1 MSNRNLLLTLMLIVA
16 AGMVFCLP
24 GTAQAAEIRQIR
36 INGESDP
43 LTGYLRRISQAR
55 YLIQTEDAYL
65 EILGDMIQSVDGKP
79 GVPSDPSDDELLV
92 FATFYEQIQPD
103 GDVVIWT
110 RNHVTNQS
118 NKVMTSTRWGVA
130 QHELQLHQEMEVYD
144 SYGNRLELTLT
155 PWTEGRHR
163 AEVKFLVPVAPG
175 EIIDLSQRI
184 VRHGAAKLEDGAW
197 SYSFAGDFAEDRF
210 LTRKVEL
217 PAGAQM
223 VETDTDWQKLDHEG
237 RTLLILRRY
246 FPARVVDRQ
255 VAAYRLPEK

>member
-1 MSNRNLLLTLMLIVA
+1 MYTRNFLLTLMLFVGV
-16 AGMVFCLP
+16 GMALCTSLP
-24 GTAQAAEIRQIR
+24 AQADEIREIR
-36 INGESDP
+36 IKGESKP
-43 LTGYLRRISQAR
+43 LEGYLRRISESR
-55 YLIQTEDAYL
+55 YLVQTEDAYL

-79 GVPSDPSDDELLV
+79 GVPEDPGDYELLI
-92 FATFYEQIQPD
+92 FATFYERIQPD

-118 NKVMTSTRWGVA
+118 SKVMTSTRWGVA

-144 SYGNRLELTLT
+144 SYGNRLEVTLT

-163 AEVKFLVPVAPG
+163 AEVKFMVPVAPG
-175 EIIDLSQRI
+175 EEIDLSHRI
-184 VRHGAAKLEDGAW
+184 IRHGAAKLEDGAW

-217 PAGAQM
+217 PAGAEM
-223 VETDTDWQKLDHEG
+223 IETLTDWQKLNYEG

-246 FPARVVDRQ
+246 FPAKTVDLQ
-255 VAAYRLPEK
+255 TVAYSLP